1 MTNNA
6 LAHVEPIAPIN
17 TIPAIREEDALIAAE
32 AAVTGDWSKLAP
44 DQRIQL
50 YGAVCKSMGL
60 NPLTQPFGWFS
71 QGGKLVLYAFK
82 GATDQL
88 RKLHRVDVVSV
99 DQEVADGLLIT
110 TVKVKD
116 HTGREDL
123 DIGAVPFGADLKG
136 EARANALMKSIT
148 KAKRRATLSLVG
160 LGMLDESEISSIPGA
175 RRATLDMTTGE
186 VLGDE
191 PIDADPLA
199 RPQRGAATVSQ
210 AHTRQVPADTE
221 RTEAKKRLM
230 KLAQTFEWAV
240 QVDGQWD
247 YETLDAVAFDHSGK
261 HLKDMD
267 AAELDDLHRTVVIE
281 DEEVRA
287 QRVDRALSAVEA
299 QSA

>member
-1 MTNNA
+1 MTSNA
-6 LAHVEPIAPIN
+6 LSTINDAPID

-88 RKLHRVDVVSV
+88 RKLNGVNVVSV
-99 DQEVADGLLIT
+99 EQEETGGLLVT
-110 TVKVKD
+110 TVKVRD
-116 HTGREDL
+116 AAGREDM
-123 DIGAVPFGADLKG
+123 DIGAVPFGDLKG

-160 LGMLDESEISSIPGA
+160 LGLLDESEVASIPGA

-186 VLGDE
+186 VLDEE
-191 PIDADPLA
+191 PIEAEPAPVAPRQDRPRTTATVAPADDEDRKAAKSQLWDLANRTYGWDQDTLEAVALDATGTSLRA
-199 RPQRGAATVSQ
+199 MGAAQLRDLAILLATESPEE
-210 AHTRQVPADTE
+210 RQE
-221 RTEAKKRLM
+221 RVERATA
-230 KLAQTFEWAV
+230 
-240 QVDGQWD
+240 
-247 YETLDAVAFDHSGK
+247 
-261 HLKDMD
+261 
-267 AAELDDLHRTVVIE
+267 IE
-281 DEEVRA
+281 SP
-287 QRVDRALSAVEA
+287 QL
-299 QSA
+299 QIG